1 MLAVR
6 TLEDSTETRI
16 RNSMRAYFEG
26 APGCDL
32 KWIREVIGPSQ
43 IRARAI
49 LTAGF
54 GQFAFTERFRDLMRQ
69 L

>member
-6 TLEDSTETRI
+6 SLEDSTERHI

-32 KWIREVIGPSQ
+32 KWITGVIGPSQ

-54 GQFAFTERFRDLMRQ
+54 GQYAFTEPYRDLMSR